1 MRKCAYITL
10 KDIAMQLNVS
20 SVTVSKALR
29 GHPDISIST
38 TKKIKRLAQE
48 LGYVP
53 NFFARSISSSQSK
66 TIGII
71 IPNISDYFPI
81 NILESMYEIATQNG
95 YELLLMSS
103 QENPQSEQK
112 HIETLLS
119 MRVDGI
125 IMSMTELIKDIS
137 LFQRVKQLGIP
148 VTFISGDVYEDGFN
162 KVLVDD
168 IGGAFSAVE
177 QAIKVGYKKIA
188 TMAGYQHTSA
198 GKNRLIGYE
207 AALKG
212 HRIPVSKDWI
222 IPCGYNDRD
231 GYDGLKKLYDAK
243 NLPECIFCFSF
254 SAALGVYNAA
264 CELGL
269 KIPEDIDIISF
280 GTSNI
285 NQFLSP
291 SITYVELPSAELG
304 RTAMDLT
311 IKSIKEKELFKS
323 RIIILPTQ
331 LVLRETC
338 VTSLEQVSTP
348 DFTYISYER
357 AYGQ

>member
-10 KDIAMQLNVS
+10 KDIAMQLDVS

-29 GHPDISIST
+29 GHPDISITT

-66 TIGII
+66 TIGVI
-71 IPNISDYFPI
+71 IPSISDYFPI
-81 NILESMYEIATQNG
+81 KTLESMFEIATQNG

-125 IMSMTELIKDIS
+125 IISMTEFIKDIS
-137 LFQRVKQLGIP
+137 LFQRIKRLGVP
-148 VTFISGDVYEDGFN
+148 VTFITGDVHEDGFN

-177 QAIKVGYKKIA
+177 QAIRVGYKKIA
-188 TMAGYQHTSA
+188 TMAGHQHTSV

-207 AALKG
+207 VALKL
-212 HRIPVSKDWI
+212 HNITVRKDWI
-222 IPCGYNDRD
+222 IPCGYTDRD
-231 GYDGLKKLYDAK
+231 GYDGLKKLYESK

-254 SAALGVYNAA
+254 PVALGVYSAA

-269 KIPEDIDIISF
+269 KIPGDIDIISF

-291 SITYVELPSAELG
+291 SITYVEQLSTELG

-311 IKSIKEKELFKS
+311 ITSIKEKELFKS
-323 RIIILPTQ
+323 RTIILPTH

-338 VTSLEQVSTP
+338 VTSLEKVPTTDYKYVS
-348 DFTYISYER
+348 YAR
-357 AYGQ
+357 AYGH